1 MALYIK
7 NSNLNLYRKI
17 YHILKEFLKEIIKS
31 PSILVVIVGTFFFW
45 ASLYLYV
52 PILPNHSKDLGA
64 SATMIGYIVA
74 SYAIGQI
81 ILRIPLGIAVDIWGT
96 KPFAILTMLC
106 SGLGSFGL
114 LISDGPIDIFF
125 ARLITGIAGA
135 GWVAISLLFA
145 SQFKK
150 QLLHYASSF
159 MMGINGVAIT
169 LSTFLSGRLSD
180 LYGEKTPF
188 LASLIV
194 SFMGMIILFW
204 AKDKK
209 PKNVNLNKSKMIKLL
224 KNDVLLRISAI
235 AIGFHFV
242 TFAINFGFLPI
253 LIENLG
259 GSKTNIGDITTLSQL
274 AGITGMALSAWFIS
288 KIGIRKTMILGS
300 TSMIISLIFTS
311 YIENLTI
318 IAGLQFISGFG
329 RGILYTV
336 TITLILFSFE
346 DNSRGLAMGAYQAYY
361 AIGMFLGPAI
371 SGFVVN
377 SFGIN
382 AIFWLSSLI
391 TLIAL
396 IIGVYKPYK
405 TDLKGVN

>member
-1 MALYIK
+1 
-7 NSNLNLYRKI
+7 
-17 YHILKEFLKEIIKS
+17 LKELLKEIIKN
-31 PSILVVIVGTFFFW
+31 PSIIVVIIGTFFFW

-52 PILPNHSKDLGA
+52 PILPNYSKDLGA
-64 SATMIGYIVA
+64 SSAMIGYIVA

-81 ILRIPLGIAVDIWGT
+81 ILRIPLGLAVDIWGT
-96 KPFAILTMLC
+96 KIFSILTMLC
-106 SGLGSFGL
+106 SALGSLGL

-169 LSTFLSGRLSD
+169 ISTLLSGRLSD
-180 LYGEKTPF
+180 FYGDKTPF
-188 LASLIV
+188 FASLIV
-194 SFMGMIILFW
+194 SILGMIILFW
-204 AKDKK
+204 AKNEK
-209 PKNVNLNKSKMIKLL
+209 PKKIKISRKKITNIL

-242 TFAINFGFLPI
+242 TFGVNFGFLPI

-259 GSKTNIGDITTLSQL
+259 GTKTNIGDITTLSQL

-288 KIGIRKTMILGS
+288 RIGIRKTMVLGS
-300 TSMIISLIFTS
+300 SCMIVSLIFIS
-311 YIENLTI
+311 YMEDLSI
-318 IAGLQFISGFG
+318 IAGLQFLSGFG
-329 RGILYTV
+329 RGILYTL
-336 TITLILFSFE
+336 TITLILFNFE

-361 AIGMFLGPAI
+361 ALGMFLGPAV
-371 SGFVVN
+371 SGIIVN

-396 IIGVYKPYK
+396 LIGVYKPYK

>member
-1 MALYIK
+1 M
-7 NSNLNLYRKI
+7 
-17 YHILKEFLKEIIKS
+17 KELIREIIKN
-31 PSILVVIVGTFFFW
+31 PSIIIVIIGTFFFW

-81 ILRIPLGIAVDIWGT
+81 ILRIPLGIAVDLWGT

-106 SGLGSFGL
+106 SGIGSFGL

-125 ARLITGIAGA
+125 ARLITGVAGA
-135 GWVAISLLFA
+135 GWVAVSLLFA

-150 QLLHYASSF
+150 ELLHYASSF
-159 MMGINGVAIT
+159 MMGINGIAIT
-169 LSTFLSGRLSD
+169 ISTLLSGRLAD
-180 LYGEKTPF
+180 LYGDKTPI

-194 SFMGMIILFW
+194 SVLGMIILFW
-204 AKDKK
+204 AKYEK
-209 PKNVNLNKSKMIKLL
+209 PKKTNLSKNKIINLL
-224 KNDVLLRISAI
+224 RNNVLLRISAI

-242 TFAINFGFLPI
+242 TFGVNFGFLPI

-288 KIGIRKTMILGS
+288 KIGIRKTIILGS
-300 TSMIISLIFTS
+300 TSMIFSLLLTSYVENISLIA
-311 YIENLTI
+311 Y
-318 IAGLQFISGFG
+318 LQFISGFG

-346 DNSRGLAMGAYQAYY
+346 DSSRGLAMGAYQAYY
-361 AIGMFLGPAI
+361 ALGMFLGPAI
-371 SGFVVN
+371 SGIVVN
-377 SFGIN
+377 NFGIN
-382 AIFWLSSLI
+382 AIFWLSSFI
-391 TLIAL
+391 TLVAL
-396 IIGVYKPYK
+396 LIGVYKPYK
-405 TDLKGVN
+405 TNLKGVN

>member
-1 MALYIK
+1 
-7 NSNLNLYRKI
+7 LNLYKKI
-17 YHILKEFLKEIIKS
+17 YHILKELIREIIKN
-31 PSILVVIVGTFFFW
+31 PAIIIVIVGTFFFW

-81 ILRIPLGIAVDIWGT
+81 ILRIPLGIAVDLWGT
-96 KPFAILTMLC
+96 KPFAIITMLC
-106 SGLGSFGL
+106 SAIGSFGL
-114 LISDGPIDIFF
+114 LVSNGPLDIFF
-125 ARLITGIAGA
+125 ARLITGIAGS
-135 GWVAISLLFA
+135 GWVAVSLLFA

-150 QLLHYASSF
+150 ELLHYASSF

-169 LSTFLSGRLSD
+169 ISTLLSGRLSD
-180 LYGEKTPF
+180 LYGDKTPF

-194 SFMGMIILFW
+194 SILGMVILFW
-204 AKDKK
+204 AKYEK
-209 PKNVNLNKSKMIKLL
+209 PKKTKLNKNKIFNLL

-242 TFAINFGFLPI
+242 TFGVNFGFLPI

-300 TSMIISLIFTS
+300 TSMIFSLLLTS
-311 YIENLTI
+311 YVENISI
-318 IAGLQFISGFG
+318 IALLQFISGFG

-346 DNSRGLAMGAYQAYY
+346 DSSTGLAMGAYQAYY
-361 AIGMFLGPAI
+361 ALGMFLGPAI
-371 SGFVVN
+371 SGIVVN
-377 SFGIN
+377 NFGIN
-382 AIFWLSSLI
+382 AIFWLSSFI
-391 TLIAL
+391 TLVAL
-396 IIGVYKPYK
+396 LIGVYKPYK
-405 TDLKGVN
+405 TNLKGVN

>member
-1 MALYIK
+1 MKELIK
-7 NSNLNLYRKI
+7 E
-17 YHILKEFLKEIIKS
+17 ILKN
-31 PSILVVIVGTFFFW
+31 PSIIVVIIGTFFFW
-45 ASLYLYV
+45 CSLYLYV

-74 SYAIGQI
+74 SYAIGQV
-81 ILRIPLGIAVDIWGT
+81 ILRIPLGLAVDIWGT
-96 KPFAILTMLC
+96 KIFAVLTMFC
-106 SGLGSFGL
+106 SGVGSFGL
-114 LISDGPIDIFF
+114 FISDGPIDVFF

-169 LSTFLSGRLSD
+169 LSTLLSGRLSD
-180 LYGEKTPF
+180 LFGDKTPF
-188 LASLIV
+188 LASLVV
-194 SFMGMIILFW
+194 SILGMFILFW
-204 AKDKK
+204 AKNEK
-209 PKNVNLNKSKMIKLL
+209 PNKVKINRKRITNIL
-224 KNDVLLRISAI
+224 KNNVLLRVSAV

-242 TFAINFGFLPI
+242 TFGVNFGFLPI

-259 GSKTNIGDITTLSQL
+259 GSKTNIGDIATLSQL
-274 AGITGMALSAWFIS
+274 GGILGMVLSAWLIS
-288 KIGIRKTMILGS
+288 KIGIRK
-300 TSMIISLIFTS
+300 SMIIGSSCMILSLVLVS
-311 YIENLTI
+311 YIENLSI

-329 RGILYTV
+329 RGILYTI
-336 TITLILFSFE
+336 TITLILFNFE

-361 AIGMFLGPAI
+361 ALGMFLGPAI
-371 SGFVVN
+371 SGIVVN

-391 TLIAL
+391 TFIAL
-396 IIGVYKPYK
+396 LIGVYKPYK
-405 TDLKGVN
+405 TDLIGVK

>member
-1 MALYIK
+1 MKELLKESIK
-7 NSNLNLYRKI
+7 N
-17 YHILKEFLKEIIKS
+17 
-31 PSILVVIVGTFFFW
+31 PSILVVIIGTFFFW
-45 ASLYLYV
+45 TSLYLYV

-81 ILRIPLGIAVDIWGT
+81 LLRIPLGLAVDIWGT
-96 KPFAILTMLC
+96 KPFAILTMFC

-114 LISDGPIDIFF
+114 FISNGPIDIFF
-125 ARLITGIAGA
+125 ARLITGVAGA

-150 QLLHYASSF
+150 ELLHYASSF

-169 LSTFLSGRLSD
+169 LSTLLSGRLSD

-194 SFMGMIILFW
+194 SVMGMVILFW
-204 AKDKK
+204 AKNEKTKK
-209 PKNVNLNKSKMIKLL
+209 VNINRKNIIKIL

-242 TFAINFGFLPI
+242 TFGVNFGFLPI

-274 AGITGMALSAWFIS
+274 AGISGMALSAWFIS
-288 KIGIRKTMILGS
+288 KIGIRKTMIIGS
-300 TSMIISLIFTS
+300 FSMILSLVFIP
-311 YIENLTI
+311 YVENLSL
-318 IAGLQFISGFG
+318 IAGLQFLSGFG
-329 RGILYTV
+329 RGILYTL
-336 TITLILFSFE
+336 TITLILFNFE

-361 AIGMFLGPAI
+361 ALGMFLGPAI
-371 SGFVVN
+371 SGLVVN

-396 IIGVYKPYK
+396 LIGVYKP
-405 TDLKGVN
+405 

>member
-1 MALYIK
+1 M
-7 NSNLNLYRKI
+7 
-17 YHILKEFLKEIIKS
+17 KELLKEIIKN
-31 PSILVVIVGTFFFW
+31 PSIIVVIIGTFFFW

-52 PILPNHSKDLGA
+52 PILPNYSKDLGA
-64 SATMIGYIVA
+64 SSAMIGYIVA

-81 ILRIPLGIAVDIWGT
+81 ILRIPLGLAVDIWGT
-96 KPFAILTMLC
+96 KIFSILTMLC
-106 SGLGSFGL
+106 SALGSLGL

-169 LSTFLSGRLSD
+169 ISTLLSGRLSD
-180 LYGEKTPF
+180 FYGDKTPF
-188 LASLIV
+188 FASLIV
-194 SFMGMIILFW
+194 SILGMIILFW
-204 AKDKK
+204 AKNEK
-209 PKNVNLNKSKMIKLL
+209 PKKIKISRKKITNIL

-242 TFAINFGFLPI
+242 TFGVNFGFLPI

-259 GSKTNIGDITTLSQL
+259 GTKTNIGDITTLSQL

-288 KIGIRKTMILGS
+288 RIGIRKTMVLGS
-300 TSMIISLIFTS
+300 SCMIISLIFIS
-311 YIENLTI
+311 YMEDLSI
-318 IAGLQFISGFG
+318 IAGLQFLSGFG
-329 RGILYTV
+329 RGILYTL
-336 TITLILFSFE
+336 TITLILFNFE

-361 AIGMFLGPAI
+361 ALGMFLGPAV
-371 SGFVVN
+371 SGIIVN

-396 IIGVYKPYK
+396 LIGVYKPYK

>member
-1 MALYIK
+1 M
-7 NSNLNLYRKI
+7 
-17 YHILKEFLKEIIKS
+17 KELIREIIKN
-31 PSILVVIVGTFFFW
+31 PSIIIVIVGTFFFW

-81 ILRIPLGIAVDIWGT
+81 ILRIPLGIAVDLWGT

-106 SGLGSFGL
+106 SAMGSFGL
-114 LISDGPIDIFF
+114 LISDGPVDIFF
-125 ARLITGIAGA
+125 ARLITGVAGA
-135 GWVAISLLFA
+135 GWVAVSLLFA

-150 QLLHYASSF
+150 ELLHYASSF

-169 LSTFLSGRLSD
+169 ISTLLSGRLAD
-180 LYGEKTPF
+180 LYGDKTPF

-194 SFMGMIILFW
+194 SILGMIILFW
-204 AKDKK
+204 AKYEK
-209 PKNVNLNKSKMIKLL
+209 PKKNKLNKNTIINLL
-224 KNDVLLRISAI
+224 KNGVLLRISAI

-242 TFAINFGFLPI
+242 TFGVNFGFLPI

-274 AGITGMALSAWFIS
+274 AGISGMALSAWFIS

-300 TSMIISLIFTS
+300 ISMIFSLLLTS
-311 YIENLTI
+311 YVENISI
-318 IAGLQFISGFG
+318 IAYLQFISGFG

-361 AIGMFLGPAI
+361 ALGMFLGPAI
-371 SGFVVN
+371 SGIVVN
-377 SFGIN
+377 NFGIN
-382 AIFWLSSLI
+382 AIFWLSSFI
-391 TLIAL
+391 TLVAL
-396 IIGVYKPYK
+396 LIGVYKPYK
-405 TDLKGVN
+405 TKLKGVN

>member
-1 MALYIK
+1 MKELIK
-7 NSNLNLYRKI
+7 E
-17 YHILKEFLKEIIKS
+17 ILKN
-31 PSILVVIVGTFFFW
+31 PSIIVVIIGTFFFW
-45 ASLYLYV
+45 CSLYLYV

-74 SYAIGQI
+74 SYAIGQV
-81 ILRIPLGIAVDIWGT
+81 ILRIPLGLAVDIWGT
-96 KPFAILTMLC
+96 KIFAVLTMFC

-114 LISDGPIDIFF
+114 FISDGPIDVFF

-169 LSTFLSGRLSD
+169 LSTLLSGRLSD
-180 LYGEKTPF
+180 LFGDKTPF
-188 LASLIV
+188 LASLVV
-194 SFMGMIILFW
+194 SILGMFILFW
-204 AKDKK
+204 AKNEK
-209 PKNVNLNKSKMIKLL
+209 PNKVKINRKRITNIL
-224 KNDVLLRISAI
+224 KNNVLLRVSAV

-242 TFAINFGFLPI
+242 TFGVNFGFLPI

-259 GSKTNIGDITTLSQL
+259 GSKTNIGDIATLSQL
-274 AGITGMALSAWFIS
+274 GGILGMVLSAWLIS
-288 KIGIRKTMILGS
+288 KIGIRK
-300 TSMIISLIFTS
+300 SMIIGSSCMILSLVLVS
-311 YIENLTI
+311 YIENLSI

-329 RGILYTV
+329 RGILYTI
-336 TITLILFSFE
+336 TITLILFNFE

-361 AIGMFLGPAI
+361 ALGMFLGPAI
-371 SGFVVN
+371 SGIVVN

-391 TLIAL
+391 TFIAL
-396 IIGVYKPYK
+396 LIGVYKPYK
-405 TDLKGVN
+405 TDLIGVK

>member
-1 MALYIK
+1 M
-7 NSNLNLYRKI
+7 SNLNLYKKI
-17 YHILKEFLKEIIKS
+17 YHILKELIREIIKN
-31 PSILVVIVGTFFFW
+31 PAIIIVIVGTFFFW

-81 ILRIPLGIAVDIWGT
+81 ILRIPLGIAVDLWGT
-96 KPFAILTMLC
+96 KPFAIITMLC
-106 SGLGSFGL
+106 SAIGSFGL
-114 LISDGPIDIFF
+114 LVSNGPLDIFF
-125 ARLITGIAGA
+125 ARLITGIAGS
-135 GWVAISLLFA
+135 GWVAVSLLFA

-150 QLLHYASSF
+150 ELLHYASSF

-169 LSTFLSGRLSD
+169 ISTLLSGRLSD
-180 LYGEKTPF
+180 LYGDKTPF

-194 SFMGMIILFW
+194 SILGMVILFW
-204 AKDKK
+204 AKYEK
-209 PKNVNLNKSKMIKLL
+209 PKKTKLNKNKIFNLL

-242 TFAINFGFLPI
+242 TFGVNFGFLPI

-300 TSMIISLIFTS
+300 TSMIFSLLLTS
-311 YIENLTI
+311 YVENISI
-318 IAGLQFISGFG
+318 IALLQFISGFG

-346 DNSRGLAMGAYQAYY
+346 DSSTGLAMGAYQAYY
-361 AIGMFLGPAI
+361 ALGMFLGPAI
-371 SGFVVN
+371 SGIVVN
-377 SFGIN
+377 NFGIN
-382 AIFWLSSLI
+382 AIFWLSSFI
-391 TLIAL
+391 TLVAL
-396 IIGVYKPYK
+396 LIGVYKPYK
-405 TDLKGVN
+405 TNLKGVN

>member
-1 MALYIK
+1 
-7 NSNLNLYRKI
+7 LNLYKKI
-17 YHILKEFLKEIIKS
+17 YHILKELIKEILKN
-31 PSILVVIVGTFFFW
+31 PSIIVVIIGTFFFW
-45 ASLYLYV
+45 CSLYLYV

-74 SYAIGQI
+74 SYAIGQV
-81 ILRIPLGIAVDIWGT
+81 ILRIPLGLAVDIWGT
-96 KPFAILTMLC
+96 KIFAVLTMFC

-114 LISDGPIDIFF
+114 FISDGPIDIFF

-169 LSTFLSGRLSD
+169 LSTLLSGRLSD
-180 LYGEKTPF
+180 LFGDKTPF
-188 LASLIV
+188 LASLVV
-194 SFMGMIILFW
+194 SILGMVILFW
-204 AKDKK
+204 AKNEK
-209 PKNVNLNKSKMIKLL
+209 PNKVKINRKRITDIL
-224 KNDVLLRISAI
+224 KNNVLLRVSAV

-242 TFAINFGFLPI
+242 TFGVNFGFLPI

-259 GSKTNIGDITTLSQL
+259 GSKTNIGDIATLSQL
-274 AGITGMALSAWFIS
+274 GGILGMVLSAWLIS
-288 KIGIRKTMILGS
+288 KIGIRK
-300 TSMIISLIFTS
+300 SMIIGSSCMILSLVLVS
-311 YIENLTI
+311 YIENLSI

-329 RGILYTV
+329 RGILYTI
-336 TITLILFSFE
+336 TITLILFNFE

-361 AIGMFLGPAI
+361 ALGMFLGPAI
-371 SGFVVN
+371 SGIVVN

-391 TLIAL
+391 TFIAL
-396 IIGVYKPYK
+396 LIGVYKPYK
-405 TDLKGVN
+405 TDLIGVK

>member
-1 MALYIK
+1 
-7 NSNLNLYRKI
+7 
-17 YHILKEFLKEIIKS
+17 LKELIREIIKN
-31 PSILVVIVGTFFFW
+31 PAIIIVIVGTFFFW

-81 ILRIPLGIAVDIWGT
+81 ILRIPLGIAVDLWGT
-96 KPFAILTMLC
+96 KPFAIITMLC
-106 SGLGSFGL
+106 SAIGSFGL
-114 LISDGPIDIFF
+114 LVSNGPLDIFF
-125 ARLITGIAGA
+125 ARLITGIAGS
-135 GWVAISLLFA
+135 GWVAVSLLFA

-150 QLLHYASSF
+150 ELLHYASSF

-169 LSTFLSGRLSD
+169 ISTLLSGRLSD
-180 LYGEKTPF
+180 LYGDKTPF

-194 SFMGMIILFW
+194 SILGMVILFW
-204 AKDKK
+204 AKYEK
-209 PKNVNLNKSKMIKLL
+209 PKKTKLNKNKIFNLL

-242 TFAINFGFLPI
+242 TFGVNFGFLPI

-300 TSMIISLIFTS
+300 TSMIFSLLLTS
-311 YIENLTI
+311 YVENISI
-318 IAGLQFISGFG
+318 IALLQFISGFG

-346 DNSRGLAMGAYQAYY
+346 DSSTGLAMGAYQAYY
-361 AIGMFLGPAI
+361 ALGMFLGPAI
-371 SGFVVN
+371 SGIVVN
-377 SFGIN
+377 NFGIN
-382 AIFWLSSLI
+382 AIFWLSSFI
-391 TLIAL
+391 TLVAL
-396 IIGVYKPYK
+396 LIGVYKPYK
-405 TDLKGVN
+405 TNLKGVN

>member
-1 MALYIK
+1 M
-7 NSNLNLYRKI
+7 
-17 YHILKEFLKEIIKS
+17 KELLKEIIKN
-31 PSILVVIVGTFFFW
+31 PSIIVVIIGTFFFW

-52 PILPNHSKDLGA
+52 PILPNYSKDLGA
-64 SATMIGYIVA
+64 SSAMIGYIVA

-81 ILRIPLGIAVDIWGT
+81 ILRIPLGLAVDIWGT
-96 KPFAILTMLC
+96 KIFSILTMLC
-106 SGLGSFGL
+106 SALGSLGL

-169 LSTFLSGRLSD
+169 ISTLLSGRLSD
-180 LYGEKTPF
+180 FYGDKTPF
-188 LASLIV
+188 FASLIV
-194 SFMGMIILFW
+194 SILGMIILFW
-204 AKDKK
+204 AKNEK
-209 PKNVNLNKSKMIKLL
+209 PKKIKISRKKITNIL

-242 TFAINFGFLPI
+242 TFGVNFGFLPI

-259 GSKTNIGDITTLSQL
+259 GTKTNIGDITTLSQL

-288 KIGIRKTMILGS
+288 RIGIRKTMVLGS
-300 TSMIISLIFTS
+300 SCMIVSLIFIS
-311 YIENLTI
+311 YMEDLSI
-318 IAGLQFISGFG
+318 IAGLQFLSGFG
-329 RGILYTV
+329 RGILYTL
-336 TITLILFSFE
+336 TITLILFNFE

-361 AIGMFLGPAI
+361 ALGMFLGPAV
-371 SGFVVN
+371 SGIIVN

-396 IIGVYKPYK
+396 LIGVYKPYK

>member
-1 MALYIK
+1 M
-7 NSNLNLYRKI
+7 
-17 YHILKEFLKEIIKS
+17 KELLKEIIKN
-31 PSILVVIVGTFFFW
+31 PSIIVVIVGTFFFW

-52 PILPNHSKDLGA
+52 PILPNYSKDLGA
-64 SATMIGYIVA
+64 SSAMIGYIVA

-81 ILRIPLGIAVDIWGT
+81 ILRIPLGLAVDIWGT
-96 KPFAILTMLC
+96 KIFSILTMLC
-106 SGLGSFGL
+106 SALGSLGL

-169 LSTFLSGRLSD
+169 ISTLLSGRLSD
-180 LYGEKTPF
+180 FYGDKTPF
-188 LASLIV
+188 FASLIV
-194 SFMGMIILFW
+194 SILGMIILFW
-204 AKDKK
+204 AKNEK
-209 PKNVNLNKSKMIKLL
+209 PKKIKISRKKITNIL

-242 TFAINFGFLPI
+242 TFGVNFGFLPI

-259 GSKTNIGDITTLSQL
+259 GTKTNIGDITTLSQL

-288 KIGIRKTMILGS
+288 RIGIRKTMVLGS
-300 TSMIISLIFTS
+300 SCMIVSLIFIS
-311 YIENLTI
+311 YMEDLSI
-318 IAGLQFISGFG
+318 IAGLQFLSGFG
-329 RGILYTV
+329 RGILYTL
-336 TITLILFSFE
+336 TITLILFNFE

-361 AIGMFLGPAI
+361 ALGMFLGPAV
-371 SGFVVN
+371 SGIIVN

-396 IIGVYKPYK
+396 LIGVYKPYK